1 MSSSQKLTLL
11 SGVNVVG
18 PGSAMQWNGGP
29 AVVMAWWDGGVFGS
43 TIGIDFSPDGG
54 AHWATFGVTSVD
66 LEGSGFQLNT
76 GNNGSA
82 AMTSINLPPGM
93 IRAHLF
99 GSVNPNNLSLV
110 IQGYDDALKV
120 PNAS

>member
-66 LEGSGFQLNT
+66 LEGSGFPLNT
-76 GNNGSA
+76 GNNGS
-82 AMTSINLPPGM
+82 
-93 IRAHLF
+93 RANGFYYLTPWSVRSALF
-99 GSVNPNNLSLV
+99 RLVNH
-110 IQGYDDALKV
+110 
-120 PNAS
+120 